1 MLRRCRYS
9 HPARRGITMIEILGI
24 GCRFPGGANSPEEFW
39 RLLNNRETAI
49 GDIPSDRWSP

>member
-1 MLRRCRYS
+1 
-9 HPARRGITMIEILGI
+9 MIEILGI